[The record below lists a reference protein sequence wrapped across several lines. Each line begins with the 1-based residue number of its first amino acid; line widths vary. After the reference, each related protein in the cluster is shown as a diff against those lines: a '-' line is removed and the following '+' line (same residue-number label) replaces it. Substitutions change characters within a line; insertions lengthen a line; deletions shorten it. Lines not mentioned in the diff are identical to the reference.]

1 MRYRALVAA
10 LVAICLT
17 VLTACS
23 EGPQT
28 KDPKLL
34 TYDDIRNTGLAVNC
48 PSLPETARGS
58 IPIDSSKSY
67 SLTGLCLQPTN
78 YFVKE
83 EATNKR
89 KEAEFVP
96 GRLLTRFTYSLD
108 QVGGPLEIAADKTL
122 TFKEQYGI
130 DFQPI
135 TVLLPGGEEVPF
147 LFTVKGLVA
156 SSQPG
161 ITSINTSTDFSGD
174 FNVPSYRG
182 ANFLDPK
189 ARGVATGYDNAVA
202 LPATA
207 DGEGLKTANIKLAD
221 TRVKAGYISLQ
232 VSKVDSETGEVAGIF
247 ESEQPSD
254 NDLGAKE
261 SVDVKIRGLF
271 YGRIEANS

>member
-10 LVAICLT
+10 LLAICLT

-23 EGPQT
+23 DAAQA
-28 KDPKLL
+28 KDPKQL

-48 PSLPETARGS
+48 PTLPETARGS
-58 IPIDSSKSY
+58 IALDANKSY
-67 SLTGLCLQPTN
+67 TVTGLCLQPTN

-83 EATNKR
+83 EPTNKR

-108 QVGGPLEIAADKTL
+108 QISGDLVIGSDGKL
-122 TFKEQYGI
+122 TFKEKDGI

-156 SSQPG
+156 
-161 ITSINTSTDFSGD
+161 TSKNPVTTINTSVDFTGD

-189 ARGVATGYDNAVA
+189 ARGVASGYDNAVA

-207 DGEGLKTANIKLAD
+207 DKEGLTSANVKLAD
-221 TRVKAGYISLQ
+221 TKVKAGRISLQ
-232 VSKVDSETGEVAGIF
+232 ISKIDSDTGEIAGIF

-254 NDLGAKE
+254 DDLGAKE
-261 SVDVKIRGLF
+261 SLDVKVRGVF
-271 YGRIEANS
+271 YGRIDSAA

>member
-10 LVAICLT
+10 LLAICLT
-17 VLTACS
+17 VITACS
-23 EGPQT
+23 DGPQA

-48 PSLPETARGS
+48 PTLPETARGS
-58 IPIDSSKSY
+58 IPLDPKKSY
-67 SLTGLCLQPTN
+67 TLSGLCLQPTN

-83 EATNKR
+83 EPSNKR

-108 QVGGPLEIAADKTL
+108 QISGNLLIGSDGKL
-122 TFKEQYGI
+122 TFEEKDGI

-156 SSQPG
+156 SSKNSVS
-161 ITSINTSTDFSGD
+161 SINTSTDLSGD

-189 ARGVATGYDNAVA
+189 ARGVASGYDNAVA

-207 DGEGLKTANIKLAD
+207 DEEGLKSANVKLAD
-221 TRVKAGYISLQ
+221 TKVKAGRISLQ
-232 VSKVDSETGEVAGIF
+232 VSKIDGETGEVAGIF

-254 NDLGAKE
+254 DDLGAKE
-261 SVDVKIRGLF
+261 SLDVKVRGVF
-271 YGRIEANS
+271 YGRIESAV

>member
-10 LVAICLT
+10 LLAICLT

-23 EGPQT
+23 DAAQA
-28 KDPKLL
+28 KDPKQL

-48 PSLPETARGS
+48 PTLPETARGS
-58 IPIDSSKSY
+58 IALDANKSY
-67 SLTGLCLQPTN
+67 TLTGLCLQPTN

-83 EATNKR
+83 EPSNKR

-108 QVGGPLEIAADKTL
+108 QISGDLVIGSDGKL
-122 TFKEQYGI
+122 TFKEKDGI

-156 SSQPG
+156 
-161 ITSINTSTDFSGD
+161 TSKNPVTTINTSVDFTGD

-189 ARGVATGYDNAVA
+189 ARGVASGYDNAVA

-207 DGEGLKTANIKLAD
+207 DKEGLTSANVKLAD
-221 TRVKAGYISLQ
+221 TKVKAGRISLQ
-232 VSKVDSETGEVAGIF
+232 ISKIDSDTGEIAGIF

-254 NDLGAKE
+254 DDLGAKE
-261 SVDVKIRGLF
+261 SLDVKVRGVF
-271 YGRIEANS
+271 YGRIDSAA

>member
-10 LVAICLT
+10 LLAICLT

-23 EGPQT
+23 GGPET

-67 SLTGLCLQPTN
+67 SLTGLCLQPTT

-89 KEAEFVP
+89 KVAEFVP

-108 QVGGPLEIAADKTL
+108 QVGGPLEIGSDKTL

-156 SSQPG
+156 SSRPG
-161 ITSINTSTDFSGD
+161 ATSINTSTDFSGD

-207 DGEGLKTANIKLAD
+207 DGEDFKNANVKLAD
-221 TRVKAGYISLQ
+221 TKVKAGHISLQ
-232 VSKVDSETGEVAGIF
+232 VSKVDNETGEVAGIF

-261 SVDVKIRGLF
+261 ALDVRVRGVF

>member
-10 LVAICLT
+10 LLAICLT
-17 VLTACS
+17 VITACS
-23 EGPQT
+23 DGPQA

-48 PSLPETARGS
+48 PTLPETARGS
-58 IPIDSSKSY
+58 IPLDPKKSY
-67 SLTGLCLQPTN
+67 TLSGLCMQPTN

-83 EATNKR
+83 EPSNKR

-108 QVGGPLEIAADKTL
+108 QISGNLLIGSDGKL
-122 TFKEQYGI
+122 TFQEKDGI

-156 SSQPG
+156 SSKNAV
-161 ITSINTSTDFSGD
+161 TSINTSTDLSGD

-189 ARGVATGYDNAVA
+189 ARGVASGYDNAVA

-207 DGEGLKTANIKLAD
+207 DEEDLKSANVKLAD
-221 TRVKAGYISLQ
+221 TKVRAGRISLQ
-232 VSKVDSETGEVAGIF
+232 VSKIDGETGEVAGIF

-254 NDLGAKE
+254 DDLGAKE
-261 SVDVKIRGLF
+261 ALDVKVRGVF
-271 YGRIEANS
+271 YGRIESAV